1 MMKQTLFTII
11 LLLLTIVIVK
21 SQQNIFLIPRHI
33 NLELLDLKSV
43 VICATSECHVRNCI
57 YCHVSTSTY
66 MVINNIYLGEYL
78 KSYPIYIS

>member
-33 NLELLDLKSV
+33 DLELLDLKVSESV
-43 VICATSECHVRNCI
+43 PRQNATSEFVFTA
-57 YCHVSTSTY
+57 TSAPLH
-66 MVINNIYLGEYL
+66 IW
-78 KSYPIYIS
+78 